1 MKAST
6 KIANT
11 HKITKPWGHL
21 F

>member
-11 HKITKPWGHL
+11 HKITKPLGHL